1 MNNKVSIATKPLV
14 YSAFRYLNHKAW
26 NALAEYVDN
35 SLQSYMDHKELLQ
48 RINPNGKLTVKIN
61 IDVTEGR
68 IEVIDNAFGI
78 EENNFERAFELANIP
93 LDASGLNEFGMGM
106 KVSSI
111 WFSDWWTLET
121 SAYGDTCKKK
131 VIFDLNDVSQNER
144 LMLDV
149 DVKPAK
155 AEEHYTKLTLLKL
168 AAINKPAGRTITA
181 IKKHLTSIY
190 IKFIR
195 EGVLDLYVN
204 DELLVPSEPK
214 ILKAPYHKAP
224 NSKPIEWKYDV
235 NFEAPKF
242 VNGRQEG
249 WYIAKGFIGVLETMS
264 EIESGILLF
273 RRGRVIGS
281 SYDEKYKPKL
291 LSGNNGSPRSKR
303 IFGEL
308 ELDGFNVSFNK
319 SAFVED
325 EDFYTFIEMLKEDIT
340 SHKTLDIFGQAEN
353 YRKPASAADKK
364 KIASNISSALNKT
377 PVITITEQDINT
389 ASTVQQPASTSQ
401 TQHVDTTTEA
411 VVTVEKICDT
421 EEQTTSD
428 VVPTNTTPKVGFDDI
443 TRQLDLLGKHY
454 TLVIGSNF
462 DLPDGIY
469 SFRSIG
475 ENTFRS
481 DLNLENPFFERFNK
495 TFSSGE
501 GVDSVL
507 SFITTMLTTEISLM
521 EQKDYKSGK
530 SFRDL
535 FNQYFG
541 KL

>member
-1 MNNKVSIATKPLV
+1 MNDKVSIATKPLV

-35 SLQSYMDHKELLQ
+35 SIQSYMDHRALLQ
-48 RINPNGKLTVKIN
+48 HINPNGKLTVKIN
-61 IDVTEGR
+61 IDTSEDR

-78 EENNFERAFELANIP
+78 EAVNFERAFELANIP

-121 SAYGDTCKKK
+121 TAYGDSYKKK
-131 VIFDLNDVSQNER
+131 VVFDLNDVSKNER
-144 LMLDV
+144 LVLDV

-155 AEEHYTKLTLLKL
+155 ATEHYTKLTLRKL
-168 AAINKPAGRTITA
+168 APINKPAGRTISA

-204 DELLVPSEPK
+204 DELLVPTHPK
-214 ILKAPYHKAP
+214 VLKAPYHKTP
-224 NSKPIEWKYDV
+224 NGSQIEWKHEV
-235 NFEAPKF
+235 NFEAPKY
-242 VNGRQEG
+242 VNGEHVG
-249 WYIAKGFIGVLETMS
+249 NYIAKGFIGVLETMS
-264 EIESGILLF
+264 EIDSGILLF

-291 LSGNNGSPRSKR
+291 LSGNSGSPRSKR

-325 EDFYTFIEMLKEDIT
+325 EDFYAFLEMLKEDIT
-340 SHKTLDIFGQAEN
+340 SRRDLDIFGQAEH
-353 YRKPASAADKK
+353 YRKPSSPNDRK
-364 KIASNISSALNKT
+364 KIAANISTALNKS
-377 PVITITEQDINT
+377 PLITITENDI
-389 ASTVQQPASTSQ
+389 VSTSKNAYISEELKNQQ
-401 TQHVDTTTEA
+401 TSPKEIDSLLYNKSESVQSA
-411 VVTVEKICDT
+411 N
-421 EEQTTSD
+421 
-428 VVPTNTTPKVGFDDI
+428 VPKAGFEDI
-443 TRQLDLLGKHY
+443 TRQLDLLGKQY
-454 TLVIGSNF
+454 TLIIGSQF

-469 SFRSIG
+469 SFRSLS
-475 ENTFRS
+475 ERVFRS

-521 EQKDYKSGK
+521 ERRDYKSGK